1 MQQTLPNFAIYCQG
15 IKEVAILMFRI
26 YTIETAGMFSDKEPE
41 RNEIENYG
49 ATLRETGSL
58 LKMKEGCFVNLF
70 RFIRIRL

>member
-1 MQQTLPNFAIYCQG
+1 
-15 IKEVAILMFRI
+15 MFRI

-41 RNEIENYG
+41 RNEIKNYG
-49 ATLRETGSL
+49 TTLRETGSL